1 MVEKWKDLNAED
13 IIIKLMSLEFNRF
26 LDYYKNATDLN
37 LPDNKERRRDGGKE
51 RVPQG
56 RKDNKRAGKEES
68 SPKSSAKETKK
79 GRGNGNNAEDKK
91 PNSDDYLKTEKGY
104 TWITFSLG
112 EKHRITNR
120 HIIRMLTSVG
130 VGRKGIGRI
139 DIKRDHTNIQLA
151 SSAAEKVVAATNG
164 TMYKGKALYS
174 SILNR

>member
-1 MVEKWKDLNAED
+1 MLFR
-13 IIIKLMSLEFNRF
+13 S
-26 LDYYKNATDLN
+26 LN
-37 LPDNKERRRDGGKE
+37 LPDKERKDRGKE
-51 RVPQG
+51 RDSRG
-56 RKDNKRAGKEES
+56 RKDTVGTEKSRKSTKREDAPRETASKRAKDDKKGKE
-68 SPKSSAKETKK
+68 K
-79 GRGNGNNAEDKK
+79 GVTDERK
-91 PNSDDYLKTEKGY
+91 PNSDDYLKAEKGF

-112 EKHRITNR
+112 EKHRVTNR

-174 SILNR
+174 SLLKR

>member
-1 MVEKWKDLNAED
+1 MLRILIFPTTKRRWEAEV
-13 IIIKLMSLEFNRF
+13 KREPKS
-26 LDYYKNATDLN
+26 
-37 LPDNKERRRDGGKE
+37 
-51 RVPQG
+51 
-56 RKDNKRAGKEES
+56 RKDNKRDGRGDS
-68 SPKSSAKETKK
+68 SPKSGAKEDAKETKK
-79 GRGNGNNAEDKK
+79 GKGHNNNTDDKK
-91 PNSDDYLKTEKGY
+91 PNSDDYLKTEKGF

-151 SSAAEKVVAATNG
+151 SSAAEKVVTATNG

-174 SILNR
+174 SILKR